1 MGFVLHGPESVF
13 FKQFLPSP
21 ELEPWAERLWV
32 TTPGSPA
39 ERPEVRVAP
48 DARTELILRVVSGG
62 VSAAVGGA
70 MSRHRAVPN
79 DGRSIHVGLTLR
91 AHAAAPLFHLNAA
104 ELTNETPELAAVAA
118 RACRSLPPPDP
129 SSTQSCVEFLEA
141 LVRHRIREGAREP
154 DPTMAHVAQRLAN
167 PVTRIRGLIAELGW
181 SDRHLRRRCLE
192 SIGLSPKRILQ
203 IHRMQRALTLAH
215 LNHRNQ
221 WADLALSAGYYDQP
235 HMIHEF
241 RRLLGLTPPQ
251 SLRY

>member
-13 FKQFLPSP
+13 FKQLPPSP

-118 RACRSLPPPDP
+118 RACRSHPPPDP
-129 SSTQSCVEFLEA
+129 FADECIPVA
-141 LVRHRIREGAREP
+141 MIRFVSAAQP
-154 DPTMAHVAQRLAN
+154 QHVARVPLGGQNQPAAAEPR
-167 PVTRIRGLIAELGW
+167 RFEKRCRGPG
-181 SDRHLRRRCLE
+181 
-192 SIGLSPKRILQ
+192 
-203 IHRMQRALTLAH
+203 
-215 LNHRNQ
+215 
-221 WADLALSAGYYDQP
+221 
-235 HMIHEF
+235 
-241 RRLLGLTPPQ
+241 
-251 SLRY
+251 